1 LGNRE
6 HVETLGVELAEEA
19 GWMPR
24 DAEELYHMNFWS
36 DDFFH
41 VNDLGNVGVRPVQGS
56 RQSVDLRRVVKE
68 LERRGTRFP
77 VVIRFQDILHARVVR
92 INEAFIEAC
101 KELGYKNRYISIYP
115 IKVNQLHEV
124 VEEILDA
131 GKPYGLGLECGSK
144 AELVA
149 ALAHLEDDRTL
160 LICNGYKDE
169 MMLRMILS
177 AQRLGKLVIPVI
189 EKYSEFTR
197 LLKLAQEMGVRPR
210 MGVRVRLSTPGVGKW
225 AESGGERSKF
235 GITIPELVR
244 AVDELKRLGFTDSLE
259 LLHFHLGSQLTDIQT
274 LKKAIKEFAQIYVQL
289 WQREIGVKYL
299 DIGGGLGVNYGLG
312 YGSTKDSINY
322 TLIEYAR
329 SAVYAV
335 QEVCDTTST
344 PHPIILSESGRAL
357 SAHHSVLV
365 VDILGIHRKEG
376 IESGFTPAKTDHP
389 IIHEMDEIWRIAQTD
404 KTQRLPVLLEAYHDA
419 VEKRLQSE
427 SLFTFGYL
435 PLEQKAIAEKLYW
448 SICYTINEKVKQSNA
463 EWLPDEL
470 THLDDVLIDQ
480 YQCDF
485 SVFQSM
491 LDYWAIGQCF
501 PVMPIQRLDERPDRR
516 AILVDLT
523 CDSDGKVCTF
533 ISPYNDKDYLEVHD
547 LREHE
552 PYYLGF
558 FMMGAYQDI
567 MGDMHNLFGRVSEV
581 HVYASE
587 EEPEGFYI
595 EKSISGAS
603 VEEMLA
609 QVQYFPNDLLRRM
622 NKLVREK
629 VQAGVIQPSAGYAMI
644 EEYEHMMKET
654 TYFRNS

>member
-1 LGNRE
+1 MGNKAP
-6 HVETLGVELAEEA
+6 VDTLSPEVVEEA
-19 GWMPR
+19 TWTPK
-24 DAEELYHMNFWS
+24 DAEELYHLNFWS

-41 VNDLGNVGVRPVQGS
+41 VNDAGSVGVRPVQGS
-56 RQSVDLRRVVKE
+56 KQSVDLKKVVKE

-92 INEAFIEAC
+92 INEAFIDAC
-101 KELGYKNRYISIYP
+101 KELGYKNRYNSIYP

-149 ALAHLEDDRTL
+149 ALAHLEDDKTL
-160 LICNGYKDE
+160 LICNGYKDDV
-169 MMLRMILS
+169 MLRMILS
-177 AQRLGKLVIPVI
+177 AQKLGKQVIPVI

-197 LLKLAQEMGVRPR
+197 LIKLAEEMGLKPR

-244 AVDELKRLGFTDSLE
+244 AVEDLKERGLTDSLQ

-274 LKKAIKEFAQIYVQL
+274 LKKAIKEFTQIYVQL
-289 WQREIGVKYL
+289 WQREISVKYL

-312 YGSTKDSINY
+312 YGTTTDSINY

-335 QEVCDTTST
+335 QEVCDTTNT

-365 VDILGIHRKEG
+365 VDILGCHRKEG
-376 IESGFTPAKTDHP
+376 MEPDFKPGKGDHA
-389 IIHEMDEIWRIAQTD
+389 IIREMDEIWRIALAD
-404 KTQRLPVLLEAYHDA
+404 KKQRLPVLLEAYHDA

-427 SLFTFGYL
+427 SLFSFGYL
-435 PLEQKAIAEKLYW
+435 PIEQKAIAEKLYW

-501 PVMPIQRLDERPDRR
+501 PVMPIHRLDERPDRR

-533 ISPYNDKDYLEVHD
+533 ISPYEDKDYLEVHD
-547 LREHE
+547 LKNDEA
-552 PYYLGF
+552 YYLGF

-595 EKSISGAS
+595 EKVIPGAS

-622 NKLVREK
+622 NKLVRDK
-629 VQAGVIQPSAGYAMI
+629 VQAGVIQPSAGYAML
-644 EEYEHMMKET
+644 EEYEQIMKET
-654 TYFRNS
+654 TYFRNT